1 MNLLNDHD
9 LWPRDLGRQSTADA
23 IVKAGTI
30 PNPIPKETSSACAYS
45 YKHCVPAYRE
55 NRQYSLDALDR
66 RIGLCLHCIR
76 SGGENAARCEV
87 QH

>member
-55 NRQYSLDALDR
+55 NRQCSLEAVDREIRALSALHK
-66 RIGLCLHCIR
+66 IGN
-76 SGGENAARCEV
+76 ENAARCEV
-87 QH
+87 QD